1 MQFILWLN
9 IFEMCTLHQ
18 VTCQHENEYM
28 YIRWELT
35 FIGAWSLKQKFY
47 IGKCCIMAGTFIQHL
62 FWGGIHHN
70 LFAPTK
76 SGVNSGK
83 VKWGTLQLVNGVQQQ

>member
-1 MQFILWLN
+1 
-9 IFEMCTLHQ
+9 
-18 VTCQHENEYM
+18 M
-28 YIRWELT
+28 YIQIMGAIT

-47 IGKCCIMAGTFIQHL
+47 TGKYCIMAETFIQLL

-70 LFAPTK
+70 FFAPTK

-83 VKWGTLQLVNGVQQQ
+83 VKWGTLQRVNGVQQQ